1 LTANGLR
8 ALQSL
13 GLYEAAIERGEEIRR
28 ISVLDEQGRTLE
40 TTDHLRLT
48 ERFGHVSAVALH
60 RSALHE
66 ALLANLPA
74 DVVHT
79 GKRCTG
85 VQQNANEVEVLFE
98 DGSSIKTDLLLACD
112 GIHSAVRRSL
122 YPEWR
127 ERYAG
132 YTCWRG
138 IVHQRLDDVDSSH
151 MTESWGKGRRF
162 GIVPLKGGQVYW
174 FACRGSRTPDD
185 RTLAAVGLPELRELF
200 SEFHGPVRE
209 VLSAT
214 QASEVIWTDIFDVP
228 PQHAYTR
235 GRVVLLGD
243 AAHAVT
249 PDLGQ
254 GACQAL
260 EDAAVLPGLLAR
272 HPLDEALMRFDSQR
286 RPRTRRLVRDSRRF
300 GRIAQIS
307 NPVAVSLRNAL
318 VRNLPASVSERW
330 IDSILDV
337 HFDPVQAA
345 ARASF

>member
-1 LTANGLR
+1 
-8 ALQSL
+8 
-13 GLYEAAIERGEEIRR
+13 
-28 ISVLDEQGRTLE
+28 
-40 TTDHLRLT
+40 
-48 ERFGHVSAVALH
+48 
-60 RSALHE
+60 
-66 ALLANLPA
+66 
-74 DVVHT
+74 
-79 GKRCTG
+79 
-85 VQQNANEVEVLFE
+85 
-98 DGSSIKTDLLLACD
+98 
-112 GIHSAVRRSL
+112 
-122 YPEWR
+122 
-127 ERYAG
+127 
-132 YTCWRG
+132 
-138 IVHQRLDDVDSSH
+138 
-151 MTESWGKGRRF
+151 
-162 GIVPLKGGQVYW
+162 
-174 FACRGSRTPDD
+174 
-185 RTLAAVGLPELRELF
+185 
-200 SEFHGPVRE
+200 VRE

-214 QASEVIWTDIFDVP
+214 QASEVIRTDIFDVP

-272 HPLDEALMRFDSQR
+272 HPLHEALMRFDSQR